1 MRLSTLLIVALLA
14 MTGAMTEAAVADGM
28 GPASSNRCCEVPT
41 WSGVYAG
48 FQAGGAW
55 SDTGWAFPF
64 AESFNAAAGQR
75 FSTNLDGAL
84 VGGQLGINQQ
94 IGALLLGAELSFA
107 GTSTH
112 ETLLG
117 PPGFADERFKTI
129 ASSLLTATG
138 RAGVVLDKHL
148 IYGKAGYAS
157 ANLDVSAVSG
167 PPVPGISAVA
177 NHREDGWT
185 AGAGWEYRIGRSLVF
200 GIEYDYI
207 DLSGSRFS
215 STTGGTVV
223 GSPFHVDLDDLHM
236 HTLTARLS
244 ILLDRSPTAPAA
256 K

>member
-1 MRLSTLLIVALLA
+1 MRLRALLAAALLA
-14 MTGAMTEAAVADGM
+14 MTNAAVADGSRSAM
-28 GPASSNRCCEVPT
+28 SDRCCEVPT

-48 FQAGGAW
+48 LQAGGAW
-55 SDTGWAFPF
+55 SDTGWTFPF
-64 AESFNAAAGQR
+64 AESFNATAGQR
-75 FSTNLDGAL
+75 FSTSLDGAL

-94 IGALLLGAELSFA
+94 IGGLLVGAELSFA

-117 PPGFADERFKTI
+117 PAGFAGDRFKTI

-148 IYGKAGYAS
+148 IYGKGGYAS

-167 PPVPGISAVA
+167 PPVAGISAVA

-200 GIEYDYI
+200 GVEYDYI

-223 GSPFHVDLDDLHM
+223 GAPFRIDLDDLHM

-244 ILLDRSPTAPAA
+244 ILLDRSPTASAA

>member
-1 MRLSTLLIVALLA
+1 MRLNTLLGAALLA
-14 MTGAMTEAAVADGM
+14 MTNAAVADGV
-28 GPASSNRCCEVPT
+28 GSASSNRCCEAPT

-55 SDTGWAFPF
+55 SDTGWTFPF
-64 AESFNAAAGQR
+64 VDNFNAAAGQH
-75 FSTNLDGAL
+75 FSTNPDGAL

-94 IGALLLGAELSFA
+94 IGGFLLGAELSFV

-117 PPGFADERFKTI
+117 PEGFAEERFKTI

-138 RAGVVLDKHL
+138 RAGVVLDKNL
-148 IYGKAGYAS
+148 FYGKAGYAS

-167 PPVPGISAVA
+167 PPIAGISAVA

-215 STTGGTVV
+215 SLTGGTVA
-223 GSPFHVDLDDLHM
+223 GLPFRVDLDDLHM
-236 HTLTARLS
+236 QTVTARLS
-244 ILLDRSPTAPAA
+244 ILLDRSPTTSAA

>member
-14 MTGAMTEAAVADGM
+14 MTEAAVADGV
-28 GPASSNRCCEVPT
+28 GSASSNRCCEVPT

-55 SDTGWAFPF
+55 SDTGWTFPF
-64 AESFNAAAGQR
+64 ADSFSATAGQH
-75 FSTNLDGAL
+75 FSTSLDGAL

-94 IGALLLGAELSFA
+94 IGGLLIGAELSFA

-112 ETLLG
+112 DTQIG
-117 PPGFADERFKTI
+117 PAGFGEDRFKTI

-138 RAGVVLDKHL
+138 RAGVVLDKNL
-148 IYGKAGYAS
+148 FYGKAGYAG

-167 PPVPGISAVA
+167 SPLPGITADT
-177 NHREDGWT
+177 NHRQDGWT

-207 DLSGSRFS
+207 DLSSSRFS

-223 GSPFHVDLDDLHM
+223 GSPFRVDLDNLHM
-236 HTLTARLS
+236 QTLTARLS
-244 ILLDRSPTAPAA
+244 ILLDRSPTTPAT

>member
-1 MRLSTLLIVALLA
+1 MRLSILLAAALLA
-14 MTGAMTEAAVADGM
+14 MTNAAVADG
-28 GPASSNRCCEVPT
+28 PRSAISDRCCEVPT

-55 SDTGWAFPF
+55 SDTGWTFPF
-64 AESFNAAAGQR
+64 ADSFSTAAGQH
-75 FSTNLDGAL
+75 FSTSLDGAL
-84 VGGQLGINQQ
+84 VGGQVGINQQ
-94 IGALLLGAELSFA
+94 IGGLLVGAELSFA

-112 ETLLG
+112 DTLIG
-117 PPGFADERFKTI
+117 PVGFGEDRFKTI

-138 RAGVVLDKHL
+138 RAGVVFDKNL
-148 IYGKAGYAS
+148 VYGKAGYAS
-157 ANLDVSAVSG
+157 ANLDVSVVSG
-167 PPVPGISAVA
+167 SPVPGITADA
-177 NHREDGWT
+177 NHRQDGWT

-200 GIEYDYI
+200 GVEYDYI

-223 GSPFHVDLDDLHM
+223 GSPFRVDLDNLRM
-236 HTLTARLS
+236 QTVTARLS

>member
-14 MTGAMTEAAVADGM
+14 MTDAAVADGL
-28 GPASSNRCCEVPT
+28 GSASSNRCCEVPT

-55 SDTGWAFPF
+55 SDTGWTFPF
-64 AESFNAAAGQR
+64 ADSFSAAPGQH

-84 VGGQLGINQQ
+84 FGGQLGINQQ
-94 IGALLLGAELSFA
+94 IGGLLLGAELTFA

-112 ETLLG
+112 ETLIG
-117 PPGFADERFKTI
+117 PVGFGEDRFKTI

-138 RAGVVLDKHL
+138 RAGVVLDKNL
-148 IYGKAGYAS
+148 FYGKAGYAG

-167 PPVPGISAVA
+167 SPVPGITATT

-185 AGAGWEYRIGRSLVF
+185 AGAGWEYRIGRSLLF

-207 DLSGSRFS
+207 DLSSSRFS

-223 GSPFHVDLDDLHM
+223 GSPFRVDLENLHM
-236 HTLTARLS
+236 QTVTARLS
-244 ILLDRSPTAPAA
+244 ILLDRSPTTPAT